1 MPIYEYECDKC
12 GHAFEREQAI
22 TEPPVKTCPACRSRR
37 VTKLISR
44 TAFVLKGGGWYADG
58 YSDKKA
64 TSGDAEAKSEPASG
78 GESKDAGASEPASS
92 ESKTAAAAKSES
104 PPPSTPEKPAAKGSK
119 KSKSSKRAGRAG
131 KKNAA

>member
-1 MPIYEYECDKC
+1 MPIYEYECAKC

-58 YSDKKA
+58 YSDKK
-64 TSGDAEAKSEPASG
+64 TTGGDADAKSDSA
-78 GESKDAGASEPASS
+78 AASEPASAGAS
-92 ESKTAAAAKSES
+92 KSEAADATA
-104 PPPSTPEKPAAKGSK
+104 PAAEAKGAKPAASTTKAK
-119 KSKSSKRAGRAG
+119 KPSKRSSRAG